1 MQPSLNK
8 NELLKNFAVGFLPI
22 FIFIAADELYG
33 TKAGL
38 FAAIVS
44 GLAYMIY
51 YYIRY
56 KKVETMILLDT
67 GLILA
72 MGSISLI
79 FENDL
84 FFKLKPA
91 LIELILAFILGI
103 HAFSSRPILLDM
115 QKRYMGEM
123 ELPAAQMHM
132 LKQLSRLLFA
142 VILVHTFAIVYTA
155 YFSSKEVWAF
165 VSGGLFYIL
174 FGVILAG
181 QWIYIKFIRT
191 KAPQKNDPEE
201 WVDLLDPQGKIIGK
215 APRSQV
221 HGNPD
226 LLHPVVHLH
235 IFDKK
240 GRLFLQKRAENKDLF
255 PGYWDTAV
263 GGHIASGEKLEYALM
278 RETQEELGIA
288 PESAQF
294 IFRYIMRNEYESEL
308 VHSFKMIS
316 EGPFTLNAD
325 EISEGRFWTVFEIK
339 KFLGK
344 NVFTPN
350 FEQEFKMLQRDGI
363 WG

>member
-1 MQPSLNK
+1 MQPSFNK
-8 NELLKNFAVGFLPI
+8 NELVKNFAVGFLPI

-33 TKAGL
+33 TTAGL
-38 FAAIVS
+38 IAAIIS

-51 YYIRY
+51 YYIRF
-56 KKVETMILLDT
+56 KKVETMILVDT

-91 LIELILAFILGI
+91 LIELILAVILGI

-115 QKRYMGEM
+115 QKRYMGEIEM
-123 ELPAAQMHM
+123 PAAQLHM
-132 LKQLSRLLFA
+132 LKQLSRLLFV
-142 VILVHTFAIVYTA
+142 VIVLHTIAIVYTA

-174 FGVILAG
+174 FGIILAG
-181 QWIYIKFIRT
+181 QWLYMRFFRN
-191 KAPQKNDPEE
+191 APAPRQSAEE
-201 WVDLLDPQGKIIGK
+201 WVNLLDAQGKIIGK

-235 IFDKK
+235 IFDSK
-240 GRLFLQKRAENKDLF
+240 GRLFLQKRADSKDLY
-255 PGYWDTAV
+255 PGFWDTAV
-263 GGHIASGEKLEYALM
+263 GGHISSGEDLKYALI
-278 RETQEELGIA
+278 RETSEELGIV
-288 PESAQF
+288 PESAQLL
-294 IFRYIMRNEYESEL
+294 FRYIMRNEYESEL
-308 VHSFKMIS
+308 VHSFKMKHD
-316 EGPFTLNAD
+316 GPFTPNPK
-325 EISEGRFWTVFEIK
+325 EISEGRFWTQFEIK

-350 FEQEFKMLQRDGI
+350 FEQEFTMLQKNGN

>member
-1 MQPSLNK
+1 MPPSLNK

-38 FAAIVS
+38 LAAIVS
-44 GLAYMIY
+44 GLAYLTY
-51 YYIRY
+51 YYFRY
-56 KKVETMILLDT
+56 KKLETMILLDT

-91 LIELILAFILGI
+91 LIELILAVILGI

-115 QKRYMGEM
+115 QKRYMGEIEM
-123 ELPAAQMHM
+123 PAAQMHM
-132 LKQLSRLLFA
+132 LKQLSRLLFL
-142 VILVHTFAIVYTA
+142 VIVLHTFAIVYTA

-174 FGVILAG
+174 FGLILAG
-181 QWIYIKFIRT
+181 QWIYMKFFRRP
-191 KAPQKNDPEE
+191 APLSLPSEE
-201 WVDLLDPQGKIIGK
+201 WVDVLDVQGKIIGK
-215 APRSQV
+215 APRAQV

-240 GRLFLQKRAENKDLF
+240 GRLFLQKRASGKDLY
-255 PGYWDTAV
+255 PGFWDTAV
-263 GGHIASGEKLEYALM
+263 GGHISSGEKIEYALM
-278 RETQEELGIA
+278 RETQEELGIV
-288 PESAQF
+288 PESARL
-294 IFRYIMRNEYESEL
+294 IFKYIMRNEYESEL
-308 VHSFKMIS
+308 VHSFKMNHD
-316 EGPFTLNAD
+316 GPFALNPD
-325 EISEGRFWTVFEIK
+325 EISEGRFWTQFEIK

-344 NVFTPN
+344 NIFTPN
-350 FEQEFKMLQRDGI
+350 FEQEFKMLQRDEI

>member
-38 FAAIVS
+38 IAAIVS

-51 YYIRY
+51 YYIRF

-91 LIELILAFILGI
+91 LIELILAVILGI

-115 QKRYMGEM
+115 QKRYMGEIEM
-123 ELPAAQMHM
+123 PAAQMQM

-142 VILVHTFAIVYTA
+142 VIILHTFAIVYTA
-155 YFSSKEVWAF
+155 WFSSKEVWAF

-174 FGVILAG
+174 FGIILAG
-181 QWIYIKFIRT
+181 QWIYMKFIRRNP
-191 KAPQKNDPEE
+191 APRQPAEE
-201 WVDLLDPQGKIIGK
+201 WLDLLDEQGKIIGK

-235 IFDKK
+235 IFDSK
-240 GRLFLQKRAENKDLF
+240 GRLFLQKRSDNKDLY
-255 PGYWDTAV
+255 PGFWDTAV
-263 GGHIASGEKLEYALM
+263 GGHISSGENPEYALI
-278 RETQEELGIA
+278 RETQEELGIV
-288 PESAQF
+288 PESARI
-294 IFRYIMRNEYESEL
+294 IFKYIMRNEYESEL
-308 VHSFKMIS
+308 VHSFKMRHD
-316 EGPFTLNAD
+316 GPFILNPE
-325 EISEGRFWTVFEIK
+325 EISEGRYWTQFEIK

-350 FEQEFKMLQRDGI
+350 FEQEFKMLQKDGI

>member
-1 MQPSLNK
+1 MQPSFNK

-33 TKAGL
+33 TRAGL
-38 FAAIVS
+38 LAAIVS
-44 GLAYMIY
+44 GIAYMIY
-51 YYIRY
+51 YYFRF

-67 GLILA
+67 GLILT

-91 LIELILAFILGI
+91 LIECILAIILGI

-115 QKRYMGEM
+115 QKRYLGEIEM
-123 ELPAAQMHM
+123 PAAQMHM

-142 VILVHTFAIVYTA
+142 VILLHTFAIVYTA

-174 FGVILAG
+174 FGLILAG
-181 QWIYIKFIRT
+181 QWIYMKFFRHSG
-191 KAPQKNDPEE
+191 ASQPLSEE
-201 WVDLLDPQGKIIGK
+201 WVDVLDPQGKTIGR
-215 APRSQV
+215 APRAQV

-235 IFDKK
+235 IFDTK
-240 GRLFLQKRAENKDLF
+240 GRLFLQKRSEHKDVF
-255 PGYWDTAV
+255 PGFWDTAV
-263 GGHIASGEKLEYALM
+263 GGHISSGEKVDYALI
-278 RETQEELGIA
+278 RETQEELGIMPHA
-288 PESAQF
+288 AVPL
-294 IFRYIMRNEYESEL
+294 FRYIMRNEYESEL
-308 VHSFKMIS
+308 VHSFKMKHD
-316 EGPFTLNAD
+316 GPFRLNPL
-325 EISEGRFWTVFEIK
+325 EISEGRFWTQFEIK

-344 NVFTPN
+344 KVFTPN
-350 FEQEFKMLQRDGI
+350 FEQEFNMMRENGI